1 MVDGSEVDSE
11 SPPWSLLNDDN
22 DENRSEG
29 YGCQWLYPQLQGCIP
44 SFESVQSLMSALIPR
59 VYQQSCKA
67 INDLGVIGINEI
79 GTSLVSQV
87 IIIDDGSPNGR
98 KQVAFDF
105 VRKYKLHKV
114 RVLLGK
120 NQGNGEV
127 GMRHSRGKLLLMLEA
142 DGAPKVDDLAKLEN
156 HVGVSSGVPTA
167 ESGDIVKG
175 LESVKNPQVNVF
187 KDDEDLSFLRGKTNQ
202 LAFLRQKQEASAAAN
217 GANSQKNE
225 KNKCQTQS
233 QPNNANGKGSKYG
246 RSKSG
251 IGANGGGNA
260 NLGGYQTCQNG
271 QNMMMSMNGLPLQDY
286 DSAVAAMMMDMQIRQ
301 AMYQR
306 SPVIAPD
313 TGYYYYNYNPAP
325 YPYSEPHHHC
335 YYYNGY
341 DGDGE
346 SSDANMLSEENTSC
360 SVM

>member
-1 MVDGSEVDSE
+1 
-11 SPPWSLLNDDN
+11 
-22 DENRSEG
+22 
-29 YGCQWLYPQLQGCIP
+29 
-44 SFESVQSLMSALIPR
+44 
-59 VYQQSCKA
+59 
-67 INDLGVIGINEI
+67 
-79 GTSLVSQV
+79 
-87 IIIDDGSPNGR
+87 
-98 KQVAFDF
+98 
-105 VRKYKLHKV
+105 
-114 RVLLGK
+114 
-120 NQGNGEV
+120 
-127 GMRHSRGKLLLMLEA
+127 
-142 DGAPKVDDLAKLEN
+142 
-156 HVGVSSGVPTA
+156 A

-217 GANSQKNE
+217 GANSQKGNFDSLDE
-225 KNKCQTQS
+225 GKRASELTSIMNS
-233 QPNNANGKGSKYG
+233 LGVGNG
-246 RSKSG
+246 SG
-251 IGANGGGNA
+251 ISANGGGNA
-260 NLGGYQTCQNG
+260 NLGGYETGQNG

-286 DSAVAAMMMDMQIRQ
+286 DSAAAAMMMNMQIRQ

-306 SPVIAPD
+306 SPVMAPD

-341 DGDGE
+341 DGDGA